1 MEIIG
6 ELTLF
11 EVVTLHREIL
21 KERERGRERRKRER
35 ERGNVLSNELVF
47 FNI

>member
-11 EVVTLHREIL
+11 EVVTLYREIL
-21 KERERGRERRKRER
+21 KERERERER
-35 ERGNVLSNELVF
+35 EREEMY
-47 FNI
+47 